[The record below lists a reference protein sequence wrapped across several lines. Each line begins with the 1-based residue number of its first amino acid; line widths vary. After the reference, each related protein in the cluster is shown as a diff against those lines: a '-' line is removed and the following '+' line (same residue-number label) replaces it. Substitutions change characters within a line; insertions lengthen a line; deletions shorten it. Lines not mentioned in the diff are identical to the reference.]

1 MGLGQRFKGRLRR
14 WLGVGTCPEEAP
26 AEAEACGDT
35 GLART
40 VSAPARHEQ
49 ARWGPGDWWNFLVLG
64 RRPAPLPSFSG
75 LVEPVEEG
83 KIGIACSGG
92 GIRSAAF
99 NLGALQALQ
108 EKGVMKKSTY
118 LAGVSGGSYIAAAFC
133 MVRKT
138 WRLGEPEP
146 PGSDDSDPNVVDD
159 RYPPF
164 FPGSPEQQ
172 YLLNRSSYLAPD
184 GKGKAAFA
192 LRLLLG
198 LGFNLLVIA
207 LFIGIGAILL
217 GALYGVLFPNLDQT
231 IGECSKNGQTC
242 DFSITPLPPGL
253 WLSIAGAAAAGVLLG
268 AAGMLAFRWG
278 GTVRDFAA
286 TWSLRLVVLAVL
298 AAVLLIAI
306 PFLLEW
312 FRGLGAHP
320 PDSPVEKAVETAR
333 KHPGISSLAIGA
345 GSVTS
350 ALGALFLQL
359 RADWLEARKL
369 AQKGSAAV
377 KWYTSLGQKLRRA
390 IAYLIAALVGPALAL
405 ALAVVVMSTTLNIDD
420 PRWVWTY
427 FALLVAG
434 FGIVYAFADLTTWSL
449 HPFYRRRLASAFALK
464 RVARPEGT
472 PPIAATEK
480 EGDPDAGIAVE
491 RDYDKL
497 VKLSTTA
504 IERDEEGNCLWPT
517 LLVCAAANVSDSAA
531 TPAGRAVSSFTFSAT
546 SIGGPLVGA
555 VDTAEL
561 ERSCDPDRLAT
572 AFTLPAAVA
581 ISGAAISPSM
591 GKMTRRPLRLL
602 MGIANLRLGVWV
614 PNPRR
619 LATFQKRERHYPRP
633 RPYYLLREL
642 LGLNQLNLPF
652 LYITDGGHYENL
664 GAMELLR
671 RGCTEIYCFDASKDE
686 LDALGD
692 MISLARS
699 ELNVEVEIDPKDL
712 RPGKSGLSK
721 KDCVEGTIHYP
732 GGKKGRLFYARP
744 AVTEESPADVTV
756 YRRQNPRFP
765 RDPTGDQLYTG
776 QRFEAYRALGLSAGR
791 NAVAAAYPPPPAPPE
806 QRDGQ
811 RPDGRIARAGA

>member
-1 MGLGQRFKGRLRR
+1 MSETAHSVSHRMPVGKKVKAWLRG
-14 WLGVGTCPEEAP
+14 WLGVETCAPEKTP
-26 AEAEACGDT
+26 SPCGDA
-35 GLART
+35 GLAKK
-40 VSAPARHEQ
+40 VDASERHTA
-49 ARWGPGDWWNFLVLG
+49 ARWGAGDWWRFIALG
-64 RRPAPLPSFSG
+64 RRPPPLPSFSG
-75 LVEPVEEG
+75 LVEPVEKG

-108 EKGVMKKSTY
+108 EKGVLKKTRY

-133 MVRKT
+133 MIRKT
-138 WRLGEPEP
+138 WNPGEEQPND
-146 PGSDDSDPNVVDD
+146 SDDSDPDVVNDD
-159 RYPPF
+159 YPPF

-184 GKGKAAFA
+184 GKGKAAFG
-192 LRLLLG
+192 LRLVLG

-207 LFIGIGAILL
+207 LFIAIVAILL
-217 GALYGVLFPNLDQT
+217 GALYGVLYPNLDQT
-231 IGECSKNGQTC
+231 IDQCKASC
-242 DFSITPLPPGL
+242 DFSVMPPPTAL
-253 WLSIAGAAAAGVLLG
+253 WVSIAGVAAAGVALG

-278 GTVRDFAA
+278 GGLRDFAT
-286 TWSLRLVVLAVL
+286 TWSLRLVVLAAA
-298 AAVLLIAI
+298 AAVLLIGI
-306 PFLLEW
+306 PLLLEW
-312 FRGLGAHP
+312 FRDLGIPKPPNAEASGSAAEEVAEAARNHP
-320 PDSPVEKAVETAR
+320 AA
-333 KHPGISSLAIGA
+333 SSLAIGV
-345 GSVTS
+345 GSATS
-350 ALGALFLQL
+350 ALGAVFLQL
-359 RADWLEARKL
+359 RADWVEVKKVAKQ
-369 AQKGSAAV
+369 AGGAV
-377 KWYTSLGQKLRRA
+377 KWYTGLGLRLRRG

-405 ALAVVVMSTTLNIDD
+405 ALAIVVMSTTLNIDD

-427 FALLVAG
+427 FAGLFVA
-434 FGIVYAFADLTTWSL
+434 FGLVYAFADLTTWSL

-472 PPIAATEK
+472 PPIAAA
-480 EGDPDAGIAVE
+480 DAGIAIE
-491 RDYDKL
+491 RDYDRL

-504 IERDEEGNCLWPT
+504 IERDEDGNCLWPT

-531 TPAGRAVSSFTFSAT
+531 TPAGRAVSSFTFSAS

-555 VDTAEL
+555 VETATL
-561 ERSCDPDRLAT
+561 ERSCDPSRLAST
-572 AFTLPAAVA
+572 FTLPAAVA

-619 LATFQKRERHYPRP
+619 LGTFEKRETVYPRP

-652 LYITDGGHYENL
+652 LYVTDGGHYENL

-699 ELNVEVEIDPKDL
+699 ELDVEVELDPEDL
-712 RPGKSGLSK
+712 RPDDNGISK
-721 KDCVEGTIHYP
+721 KDCVKGTIRYP
-732 GGKKGRLFYARP
+732 GGKVGHIYYARP
-744 AVTEESPADVTV
+744 AVTEKAPADVTV
-756 YRRQNPRFP
+756 YHRQDAGFP

-776 QRFEAYRALGLSAGR
+776 QRFEAYRALGLYAGR
-791 NAVAAAYPPPPAPPE
+791 NALEAAKSEKDPPAAVP
-806 QRDGQ
+806 
-811 RPDGRIARAGA
+811 IV